1 MGYAQT
7 MIISASYK
15 TDIPAFYGPWFINRL
30 EAGFCK
36 MVNPYGGQIYDVP
49 LSPATVS
56 GFVFWTRNLGPFVQ
70 NLPLLSERDYPF
82 SVQYT
87 ITGYPKALDAA
98 TIAPE
103 KAIAHLQ
110 ALALSYPH
118 AGVWRYDPI
127 VFTNLTPF
135 DWHLENFASLA
146 AKMEGMVD
154 EVVVSFAQI
163 YQKTK
168 RNLDKAD
175 GLAWSDESAATK
187 QALLAGLLPIA
198 QRHGLHLTLC
208 AQRDLLIDGVDDA
221 ACVDAE
227 RLGRMA
233 GRLIGAKRK
242 PHRDACGCW
251 QSRDIGDYDTC
262 PHGCAY
268 CYAVR
273 SRNLAK
279 QRYKAHNPESPF
291 LFEPARTTA

>member
-1 MGYAQT
+1 

-15 TDIPAFYGPWFINRL
+15 TDIPAFYGPWFMNRL
-30 EAGFCK
+30 AAGSCK
-36 MVNPYGGQIYDVP
+36 MINPYGGQIYQVP
-49 LSPATVS
+49 LSTNSVS
-56 GFVFWTRNLGPFVQ
+56 GFVFWTRNLGPFAQ
-70 NLPLLSERDYPF
+70 NLPILTKRGYPF

-87 ITGYPKALDAA
+87 VTGYPKPLDAA

-103 KAIAHLQ
+103 KAITHLHD
-110 ALALSYPH
+110 LAKSHPH

-127 VFTNLTPF
+127 VFSNLTPF
-135 DWHLENFASLA
+135 DWHVANFKKLA
-146 AKMEGMVD
+146 ALMGGAVD

-168 RNLDKAD
+168 RNLDKVE
-175 GLAWSDESAATK
+175 GLIWSDESRETK
-187 QALLAGLLPIA
+187 QTLLAALLPIA
-198 QRHGLHLTLC
+198 QRHGLTLSLC
-208 AQRDLLIDGVDDA
+208 AQRDLLINGVEDA

-233 GRLIGAKRK
+233 GTLIGAKRK

-273 SRNLAK
+273 SQGLAK
-279 QRYKAHNPESPF
+279 QRYKAHDPESPL
-291 LFEPARTTA
+291 LFEPAKKS